1 METKIHKNG
10 KLLLTGEYAVL
21 DGAVALAVPTRL
33 GQDFYIEYLENSENL
48 FWSALDHTGKSWFEA
63 QFNLESGRVLQTS
76 DKDLALALLKVLIA
90 AVALNPDFIPMSF
103 GARIESRLNFPRQW
117 GLGSSSTLIA
127 AVAQWSKTDPFSLS
141 RMSFGGSG
149 YDVAAANMT
158 QPFTYK
164 IDHDAPQIKPVRL
177 NWPFQ
182 DQIFFIY
189 RNQKQNSRASIAH
202 YRNKTPNA
210 GFAEDISG
218 LTHAMIQTREATE
231 FANLMQQHEQLI
243 AKTLGLTPIKE
254 ELFKDFPG
262 AIKSLGGWGGDF
274 IMALYRE
281 VADESDPA
289 QKAQKA
295 YEYFSQKGFQ
305 TVIPYREMIL
315 S

>member
-21 DGAVALAVPTRL
+21 DGAVALAVPTRF
-33 GQDFYIEYLENSENL
+33 GQDFHIEYLENSENL
-48 FWSALDHTGKSWFEA
+48 FWSALDHTGKRWFEA
-63 QFNLESGRVLQTS
+63 QFNLESSRVLQAS
-76 DKDLALALLKVLIA
+76 DKDLAQALLKVLNA
-90 AVALNPDFIPMSF
+90 AAGLNPDFIPMSF
-103 GARIESRLNFPRQW
+103 GARIESRLDFPRQW

-164 IDHDAPQIKPVRL
+164 IDPKAPQIKPVRL

-182 DQIFFIY
+182 DQLYFIY
-189 RNQKQNSRASIAH
+189 RNQKQNSRESIAH
-202 YRNKTPNA
+202 YRNKS
-210 GFAEDISG
+210 ISTG
-218 LTHAMIQTREATE
+218 LAQGVSALTHAMIQAREATE
-231 FANLMQQHEQLI
+231 FAALMQQHEQLM
-243 AKTLGLTPIKE
+243 AETLDLPPIKE

-274 IMALYRE
+274 IMALDPE

-289 QKAQKA
+289 QQTQKTF
-295 YEYFSQKGFQ
+295 EYFSQRGFQ

-315 S
+315 G

>member
-1 METKIHKNG
+1 MGTKLHKNG

-21 DGAVALAVPTRL
+21 DGAVALAVPTRF
-33 GQDFYIEYLENSENL
+33 GQDFHIEYRENSENL
-48 FWSALDHTGKSWFEA
+48 FWSAIDHKGKPWFEA
-63 QFNLESGRVLQTS
+63 QLNLESSRVLHTS
-76 DKDLALALLKVLIA
+76 DQDLAQALLKVLNA
-90 AVALNPDFIPMSF
+90 AVALNPDFIPMTY
-103 GARIESRLNFPRQW
+103 GARIESRLDFPRQW

-164 IDHDAPQIKPVRL
+164 IDHEAPQINPVHL

-182 DQIFFIY
+182 GQLYFIY
-189 RNQKQNSRASIAH
+189 RNQKQNSRESIAH
-202 YRNKTPNA
+202 YRNKSIST
-210 GFAEDISG
+210 GLVQDISA
-218 LTHAMIQTREATE
+218 LTHAMIQAREAME
-231 FANLMQQHEQLI
+231 FATLMQEHEQMI
-243 AKTLGLTPIKE
+243 AKTLGLKPIKE

-274 IMALYRE
+274 IMALYPE
-281 VADESDPA
+281 VSDESDPA
-289 QKAQKA
+289 QQTQKTS
-295 YEYFSQKGFQ
+295 EYFSQRGFQ

-315 S
+315 G

>member
-21 DGAVALAVPTRL
+21 DGAVALAVPTRF
-33 GQDFYIEYLENSENL
+33 GQDFHIEYLENSENL
-48 FWSALDHTGKSWFEA
+48 FWSALDHTGKPWFEA
-63 QFNLESGRVLQTS
+63 QFNLESSRVLQTS
-76 DKDLALALLKVLIA
+76 DKDLAQALLKVLIA
-90 AVALNPDFIPMSF
+90 AAGLNPDFISMSF
-103 GARIESRLNFPRQW
+103 GARIESRLDFPRQW

-164 IDHDAPQIKPVRL
+164 IDPKTPQINPVHL

-182 DQIFFIY
+182 DQLYFIY
-189 RNQKQNSRASIAH
+189 RNQKQNSRESIAH
-202 YRNKTPNA
+202 YRNKSIST
-210 GFAEDISG
+210 GLVQDISV
-218 LTHAMIQTREATE
+218 LTHAMIQARDATE
-231 FANLMQQHEQLI
+231 FAALMQQHEQLM
-243 AKTLGLTPIKE
+243 AETLDLPPIKE

-289 QKAQKA
+289 QQAQKA